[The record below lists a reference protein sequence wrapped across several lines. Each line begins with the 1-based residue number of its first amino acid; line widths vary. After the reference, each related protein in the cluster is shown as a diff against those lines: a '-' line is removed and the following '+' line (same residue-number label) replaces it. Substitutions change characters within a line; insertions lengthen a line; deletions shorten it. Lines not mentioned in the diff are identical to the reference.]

1 MHRKHIDIILIRLD
15 HPLQQPIPDSED
27 NRQLRPAVD
36 LRRPNLGVVDL
47 VHRPKMHH
55 LGRIAV
61 LLGRLEDNPRRRRPR
76 HLGRFAQQRPKLVDD
91 VELAE
96 EIYLEVSV
104 QPVGSLAVLVDIDAR
119 GEYEQIEST
128 LSLPHPRKYLLDF
141 VQIAHVAGD
150 PFDFGVSASL
160 LFDLV
165 DGGLALFFLA
175 VDHDDARAVEHER
188 TGDFISNTQG
198 SAGHEGDSAGE
209 IVDLLSGTDD
219 GLEDG
224 LHSVEY
230 TIDYKVGR

>member
-119 GEYEQIEST
+119 GEYELFCRQH
-128 LSLPHPRKYLLDF
+128 LAQHHSLQPCHCMRRFNFPELIGPH
-141 VQIAHVAGD
+141 
-150 PFDFGVSASL
+150 
-160 LFDLV
+160 
-165 DGGLALFFLA
+165 FLGQLPW
-175 VDHDDARAVEHER
+175 HEWL
-188 TGDFISNTQG
+188 Q
-198 SAGHEGDSAGE
+198 
-209 IVDLLSGTDD
+209 
-219 GLEDG
+219 
-224 LHSVEY
+224 Y
-230 TIDYKVGR
+230 